1 MKKRVVFLS
10 FCLIPYAILGQKA
23 KPITF
28 TNPSFEDSPKQG
40 QTPIGWLDCSGSYE
54 ESPPDVQPNGVF
66 GVVQSPQNGG
76 TFLGLVVRD
85 NNTVESVGQRLKTP
99 LLKDVTYEF
108 SLWACRSEYYNSIS
122 RSTNKNA
129 NYNTPATLELWAAN
143 EDGSINQK
151 LAESNTISQTDWGKF
166 DFEFTPTNDYV
177 FFIIKAFHTKG
188 SVPYNGNVLVDNIS
202 DITPKKPKKEAE
214 KPILL
219 AQTKPQPNPQTAQVS
234 QKPQT
239 VAVKKAKETIPT
251 ATVSTTTTAQIP
263 TSYNT
268 PITPVDAPVKT
279 QTAPPQPTKTNC
291 PIPAQPKATDIGL
304 TMATLQCAAVEG
316 VQSYQ
321 FEFQQSGTFEWQPL
335 GARNNTLTLQ
345 NLKPASK
352 YFIRIKTVC
361 DNGQSGNYSERIEF
375 STDKIFTIPD
385 LLFASN
391 SAVLPQSVYPK
402 LNDIVKILKANPSL
416 EIEVGGHTNTKTS
429 GDYAKELSEKRAI
442 SVKHYFV
449 TQGIPT
455 ERMRTKGY
463 GDTQPISTN
472 DTKNQRVEIRFF

>member
-1 MKKRVVFLS
+1 MKKHITFLS
-10 FCLIPYAILGQKA
+10 FCLLSYAIWGQKA
-23 KPITF
+23 KSITF
-28 TNPSFEDSPKQG
+28 TNPSFEDVPKHG
-40 QTPIGWLDCSGSYE
+40 QPPVGWLDCSGSYE

-66 GVVQSPQNGG
+66 GVVQVPQHGG

-99 LLKDVTYEF
+99 LLKNVTYQF
-108 SLWACRSEYYNSIS
+108 SLWACRSEYYHSKS
-122 RSTNKNA
+122 RLTNKDV
-129 NYNTPATLELWAAN
+129 NYNTSAMLELWGAN

-151 LAESNTISQTDWGKF
+151 LAESNTLSQTDWGKI

-188 SVPYNGNVLVDNIS
+188 AAPYNGNILVDNIS
-202 DITPKKPKKEAE
+202 DITPKKPKNEAG
-214 KPILL
+214 KPVIL
-219 AQTKPQPNPQTAQVS
+219 AQNKPQPNTQTTQAS
-234 QKPQT
+234 PKPQA
-239 VAVKKAKETIPT
+239 VAIKKARETIPAAASSPT
-251 ATVSTTTTAQIP
+251 ANAQIP

-279 QTAPPQPTKTNC
+279 QTSSPAPTKTNC
-291 PIPAQPKATDIGL
+291 PIPAQLKATDIGL
-304 TMATLQCAAVEG
+304 TMATLQCATVEG

-321 FEFQQSGTFEWQPL
+321 FEFQQVGSFEWQPL
-335 GARNNTLTLQ
+335 GAQKNTITLQ

-361 DNGQSGNYSERIEF
+361 DNGQSGNYSERIDF

-391 SAVLPQSVYPK
+391 SAVLPQSVFPK
-402 LNDIVKILKANPSL
+402 LDNIVKILKANPSL

-429 GDYAKELSEKRAI
+429 GDYAKVLSENRAI
-442 SVKHYFV
+442 SVKQYFV

-463 GDTQPISTN
+463 GDTKPLGKN
-472 DTKNQRVEIRFF
+472 ETKNQRVEIKFF